1 MPVKATGLLDNSI
14 QGIIVSSIVIVCV
27 AIYLSTYSA
36 KTLASGADDLAQLLS
51 ASRYFQ
57 AAFKQ
62 QVRDS
67 EGELIDQSQG
77 KMLLSR
83 PDKLRWDIDEPLEQT
98 IVVNSGQYFQ
108 YDRDIDQLI
117 IETLSDQLSAMPS
130 LLLSGNA
137 EAISA
142 EFKVEQVKAITSA
155 SGAGTAPPL
164 QLFKLKPLAEQGLFR
179 VLTLEFSGGILQA
192 IGILDDLEQTSRFE
206 FSEIDNVTPI
216 DKDQFELNPPADT
229 DIIRR

>member
-1 MPVKATGLLDNSI
+1 MPITVIGLLDSLNKRLIYSL
-14 QGIIVSSIVIVCV
+14 IVMLCV
-27 AIYLSTYSA
+27 AIYLFTYSA
-36 KTLASGADDLAQLLS
+36 KSLASAADDLAGLLS
-51 ASRYFQ
+51 NSRYFQ
-57 AAFKQ
+57 AAFIQ
-62 QVRDS
+62 EVRDS

-77 KMLLSR
+77 KMLLNR

-130 LLLSGNA
+130 LLLSGDA
-137 EAISA
+137 AAISA
-142 EFKVEQVKAITSA
+142 EFEVEEVKAITSVN
-155 SGAGTAPPL
+155 GADTAPSM
-164 QLFKLKPLAEQGLFR
+164 QLFMLKPLAEQDLFK

-192 IGILDDLEQTSRFE
+192 IGILDDLEQSSRFE
-206 FSEIDNVTPI
+206 FSEIDNATPI
-216 DKDQFELNPPADT
+216 DKGQFELNPPADT